1 MIVGVALV
9 VLSVV
14 REKYGDVATG
24 EDSDSSSSDEEE
36 DETAVVSSGAHHT
49 HTHTQTAHTSML
61 TFTVRK

>member
-1 MIVGVALV
+1 MIVDVSLV

-36 DETAVVSSGAHHT
+36 DETAVVSN
-49 HTHTQTAHTSML
+49 
-61 TFTVRK
+61 